1 MTTPE
6 TPDRAIFRPPAPGTS
21 GAEHVAVPDAAPPFV
36 APTVRTDAA
45 APPTSPVPTDAAQ
58 TGDATAAADAVAA
71 TVTSDAALADTVASE
86 PDATAVSTGDAA
98 SPVVTGVADSAGLRD
113 ATAAAGATDPI
124 TGDAASAVV
133 AGGGVATPPRIRWAG
148 IVWGAFFTALAV
160 AGLWLQADGSRRDA
174 AARWI
179 VTAEPPTFI
188 AVAVLAVGIVLLVA
202 GIAGMLRRAQHRS
215 TPSGR

>member
-21 GAEHVAVPDAAPPFV
+21 GAEHPAAP
-36 APTVRTDAA
+36 AA
-45 APPTSPVPTDAAQ
+45 TPE
-58 TGDATAAADAVAA
+58 AADAGGAAHAVSA
-71 TVTSDAALADTVASE
+71 TVTSDAALTETSSSE
-86 PDATAVSTGDAA
+86 PAATVVSGADAA
-98 SPVVTGVADSAGLRD
+98 SVVVDDAIETAGSR
-113 ATAAAGATDPI
+113 GATDPI
-124 TGDAASAVV
+124 TGDAASAVL
-133 AGGGVATPPRIRWAG
+133 AGGVATPPRVRWAG
-148 IVWGAFFTALAV
+148 IVWGSFFAALAV

-202 GIAGMLRRAQHRS
+202 GIAGMLRRAQRRS